1 MITGYRRFKTDPGLV
16 FAPLWRA
23 VVATLVAAA
32 FAWWVSKGFRM

>member
-1 MITGYRRFKTDPGLV
+1 MITGYRRIRSPGLV

-23 VVATLVAAA
+23 AVATWVAAA